1 VSPLLIIGA
10 SARSAAMSACR
21 AGFSPWSIDQF
32 GDTDLCRIGPTSVM
46 QRYPCDALKL
56 IRNEMDMPWI
66 YTGGLENAPGLID
79 RLAARRPLLGN
90 GAAVVRRVRNPTLL
104 KVALVRAGFM
114 MPATS
119 FDSRDV
125 PLDGSWIMKRHRSA
139 GGLHV
144 RRWNTS
150 SAAGGLP
157 RGWYLQQ
164 VVKGVNLGVLFVGT
178 KAGARFLGATRS
190 LVEQNVPLM
199 PWLYGGSVGPEPLDV
214 QVEQGFAQLGELLE
228 REFGLVGLF
237 GVDVILV
244 DDRIYVLE
252 VNPRYT
258 ASVEVLE
265 RACEFNALSMHV
277 AACRGES
284 VANRKPSRSNY
295 VGKRIVYAQSAL
307 QVHPQ
312 MTEHWLQQ
320 NVDPLRPT
328 IADIPQPGTTIAPGE
343 PIATVITSGE
353 TMELVQERLSELA
366 VNVI

>member
-1 VSPLLIIGA
+1 MSPLLIIGA

-32 GDTDLCRIGPTSVM
+32 GDADLCRLGPTSVM

-56 IRNEMDMPWI
+56 IRDKTDMPWI

-104 KVALVRAGFM
+104 KVALERGGFM
-114 MPATS
+114 MPSTS

-125 PLDGSWIMKRHRSA
+125 PLDGSWIMKRRRSA

-144 RRWNTS
+144 RRWNAS

-164 VVKGVNLGVLFVGT
+164 VVKGVNLGALFVGT
-178 KAGARFLGATRS
+178 KDGARFLGATRS
-190 LVEQNVPLM
+190 LVEHNVPLM
-199 PWLYGGSVGPEPLDV
+199 PWLYGGSVGPEPLEV
-214 QVEQGFAQLGELLE
+214 QIEQGFEQLGEILV

-237 GVDVILV
+237 GVDVILG

-277 AACRGES
+277 SACRGES
-284 VANRKPSRSNY
+284 VARFESRRSII

-307 QVHPQ
+307 QVHSQ

-328 IADIPQPGTTIAPGE
+328 IADIPQPGTNIEPGE

-353 TMELVQERLSELA
+353 TMELVQKRLSELA
-366 VNVI
+366 VNLV